1 VCPLT
6 YITTDELVN
15 DTLTANQSPWNIWEE
30 QIAFQ
35 LSHLY
40 FTSRIEILKPKTSKL
55 SQSRNL
61 RPQLLHKRGTL
72 KNEKMNVQTQH
83 HLKNFLPSVVAV
95 AATVPNP
102 SPLYLPRILNL
113 ELSLSHVHASL
124 LKNMLKCTA
133 NTQSDERPKV

>member
-40 FTSRIEILKPKTSKL
+40 FTSRIEILKPKPSKL

-113 ELSLSHVHASL
+113 ELSLSHVPCISVKEYA
-124 LKNMLKCTA
+124 KIYCKQ
-133 NTQSDERPKV
+133 QSDKRPKV